1 MEKLDLSESEV
12 KLALKQMKRK
22 SQIPIISGSL
32 KQFLNACEP
41 RTDCRH
47 HLRSSP
53 THNIL
58 HDRDERPWESPRRRQ
73 RQQVPLVLSGMD
85 SRRYVQWGPVLEFRN
100 PTDSQSIF
108 NK

>member
-53 THNIL
+53 THNI
-58 HDRDERPWESPRRRQ
+58 RFFTTERNDH
-73 RQQVPLVLSGMD
+73 G
-85 SRRYVQWGPVLEFRN
+85 N
-100 PTDSQSIF
+100 PYDGNGDKYPSNT
-108 NK
+108 